1 MLYFIDKQGNSY
13 IDKILFNN
21 ERADILVNPFLE
33 FLIKQKPWTD
43 KQTEKANLITGYY
56 LNLNNM
62 HDLDVYIL
70 LKLEL
75 FTLQGHQSNGFY

>member
-1 MLYFIDKQGNSY
+1 LLYFIDKQGNSL

-43 KQTEKANLITGYY
+43 KQAEKANLITGYY
-56 LNLNNM
+56 LNINNM
-62 HDLDVYIL
+62 YDLDVL
-70 LKLEL
+70 LV
-75 FTLQGHQSNGFY
+75 